1 MLVRMHYPFGGT
13 SMPRQFLFTCL
24 LSLIIAMPVRAM
36 SVLPLYLDE
45 IVNDAAIAFQGKSL
59 ENHSERDLQTGSI
72 VTYSTFEVQEILKGE
87 VGATHTIKQIGGKLA
102 GETHQTTGVPT
113 FTVGE
118 NYVLFLYG
126 VSAAGFSSPVGLD
139 QGKFTIIPVST
150 GFHVTN
156 GRDFKEMTLGISA
169 DLVPP
174 SAQIKMQ
181 RASGPINRLDLD
193 EFKQLVRQKRD
204 AAK

>member
-1 MLVRMHYPFGGT
+1 
-13 SMPRQFLFTCL
+13 MPKQFLFTCL
-24 LSLIIAMPVRAM
+24 LSLIIAMPARAM

-45 IVNDAAIAFQGKSL
+45 IVNDSAIAFQGKSL
-59 ENHSERDLQTGSI
+59 ENHSERDLQSGSI
-72 VTYSTFEVQEILKGE
+72 VTYSTFEVQEVLKGE

-118 NYVLFLYG
+118 SYVLFLYG

-139 QGKFTIIPVST
+139 QGKFNIIPVSK

-169 DLVPP
+169 NLIPP

-204 AAK
+204 AVK